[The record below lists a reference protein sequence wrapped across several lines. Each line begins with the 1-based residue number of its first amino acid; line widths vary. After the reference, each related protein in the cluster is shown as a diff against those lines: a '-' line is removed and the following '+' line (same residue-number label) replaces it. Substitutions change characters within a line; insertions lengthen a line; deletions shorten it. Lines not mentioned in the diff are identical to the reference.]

1 MSAPNRYE
9 VFLDGR
15 HQFPMV
21 WMWLNCVIPGLS
33 LPLFPLPKML
43 MISKSLRR
51 GQGIIVL
58 IAKRNLMSA
67 PNRFEVFFAPFRF
80 RIL

>member
-1 MSAPNRYE
+1 MIGLS
-9 VFLDGR
+9 VGGLDDDGR

-33 LPLFPLPKML
+33 LPFFPLPKML
-43 MISKSLRR
+43 MISKSLHR
-51 GQGIIVL
+51 GRGL
-58 IAKRNLMSA
+58 LFSSRKRNLMSA